1 MPIGLRSLRKG
12 LLNINNK
19 DEKCFL
25 WCHVRHI
32 NPSKEH
38 PGRIKKVDKRL
49 ASNLNND
56 EIEFP
61 VKEKD
66 FKKVEVQNNNC
77 INAFGYE
84 DKLFFPIYI
93 SNKKF
98 EDSTDLLLLIK
109 DDKSQYVFIKDF
121 NRFMFHK
128 TKNKNKTWFCKSSLQ
143 CFSSEKVLLKHKED
157 CLSINGMQSV
167 NVEEGKTEF
176 ENYFKQLPV
185 PCKIYA
191 DFECNLKD
199 VEVYEGT
206 YTKKYH
212 DHVPC
217 SYAYNIVCIDDK
229 FSKPIA
235 VYRGENAAYKFIE
248 TILRKYKYCKKVMK
262 KHFNKTLIMS
272 EEEEYLFQQS
282 NSCHICKKIID
293 NEEGNVRYH

>member
-1 MPIGLRSLRKG
+1 M
-12 LLNINNK
+12 
-19 DEKCFL
+19 
-25 WCHVRHI
+25 
-32 NPSKEH
+32 
-38 PGRIKKVDKRL
+38 
-49 ASNLNND
+49 
-56 EIEFP
+56 
-61 VKEKD
+61 
-66 FKKVEVQNNNC
+66 
-77 INAFGYE
+77 
-84 DKLFFPIYI
+84 
-93 SNKKF
+93 
-98 EDSTDLLLLIK
+98 DLLLLID
-109 DDKSQYVFIKDF
+109 DDKSHYVYIKDF
-121 NRFMFHK
+121 DRFMFHK
-128 TKNKNKTWFCKSSLQ
+128 TKNKNKKWFCKSCLQ
-143 CFSSEKVLLKHKED
+143 CFSSEKVLIKHKED

-167 NVEEGKTEF
+167 NVEEGKIEF

-199 VEVYEGT
+199 VEVYEET

-235 VYRGENAAYKFIE
+235 VYRGENAAHKFIE

-293 NEEGNVRYH
+293 NEEENVRYH